1 MDGSDATMD
10 ADTGKGID
18 LGQRAPPVL
27 EEGGAAKVHLT
38 LAIADYE
45 HVRDLVH
52 GIVRPDGIALTPI
65 VLEVE
70 EIFYRLLKNL
80 EWDVSECSFA
90 KFTALTAQGTAPSVG
105 IPQWAQTAG
114 IFARG
119 MLAETYGVDLAKIRW
134 VQAGV
139 DQAGRAEKVDVK
151 LPKGIRYEQRP
162 DASLSSLLTSGDIDA
177 AISARVPGAFAA
189 GGDQIARLFP
199 GYQDDDLRYF
209 EQTKI
214 FPIMHVLV
222 LRRAA
227 PERYPWLA
235 KNLFKAFEAAKHRSL
250 ERVRDITASRIPLPG
265 VAALAETLAKTFGE
279 DPFPYGIEGNRPTL
293 DAFCRFAHAQGLT
306 ARLLA
311 PDDLFPPQVRGAG
324 VRV

>member
-1 MDGSDATMD
+1 MLRHSAFYVRRDRKITRPEDLE
-10 ADTGKGID
+10 GK
-18 LGQRAPPVL
+18 
-27 EEGGAAKVHLT
+27 T
-38 LAIADYE
+38 
-45 HVRDLVH
+45 
-52 GIVRPDGIALTPI
+52 
-65 VLEVE
+65 
-70 EIFYRLLKNL
+70 
-80 EWDVSECSFA
+80 
-90 KFTALTAQGTAPSVG
+90 VG
-105 IPQWAQTAG
+105 IPEWAQTAG

-119 MLAETYGVDLAKIRW
+119 MLAETYGVDLEKIRW

-139 DQAGRAEKVDVK
+139 DQAGRVEKVDVK

-189 GGDQIARLFP
+189 GGDKIARLFP
-199 GYQDDDLRYF
+199 TYQDDDLRYF

-227 PERYPWLA
+227 HERYPWLA

-306 ARLLA
+306 ARLLV